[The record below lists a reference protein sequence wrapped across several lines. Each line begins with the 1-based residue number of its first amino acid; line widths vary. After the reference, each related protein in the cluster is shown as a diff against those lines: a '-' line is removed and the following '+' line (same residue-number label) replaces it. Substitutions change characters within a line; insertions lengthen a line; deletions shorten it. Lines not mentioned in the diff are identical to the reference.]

1 MTVEARLDP
10 AERRTEDIA
19 ATPSTCR
26 FCGAALTETF
36 VDLGVSP
43 PANYYLA
50 PADLRRMEA
59 FFPLHAFV
67 CGTCFL
73 VQLEEFQTPE
83 QLFGQYSYF
92 SSVSESW
99 LRHAES
105 YVEAVSARFRVGS
118 RSQIV
123 EVASN
128 DGYLLQ
134 FFHRRGVPVFGVE
147 PAANVARV
155 AEQKGIPTLVRFF
168 GEDTARAVV
177 QMGRQADL
185 LIANNVLAHVPDLNG
200 FVTGLAIALKPQGVI
215 TLEFPHLLRLL
226 ELNQFDTIYHEHFSY
241 FSLLTVERVLA
252 SRGLRV
258 FDVEEL
264 ETHGGSLRLY
274 ACHRTASHAEGTRVA
289 ALRKNER
296 EAELDRIETYHGFL
310 ERVRATKCELLE
322 FLISAKQAGRSVAG
336 YGAPAKG
343 NTLLNYCGIG
353 TDFLDYTV
361 DKSPHKQ
368 GLYLPGSRI
377 PIYPP
382 EKVRETRPDY
392 LLILPWNLKD
402 EIMRQMAFIREWR
415 GRFVIPIPQVTV
427 LP

>member
-1 MTVEARLDP
+1 MTVEAKLDP
-10 AERRTEDIA
+10 AETGTEDR
-19 ATPSTCR
+19 TPAPSPCR
-26 FCGAALTETF
+26 FCGAPLTETF

-67 CGTCFL
+67 CGSCFL

-105 YVEAVSARFRVGS
+105 YVESVSARFRVGS
-118 RSQIV
+118 RSQVV

-155 AEQKGIPTLVRFF
+155 AEQRGIPTLVRFF

-200 FVTGLAIALKPQGVI
+200 FVPALASALQPQAVS
-215 TLEFPHLLRLL
+215 TLEFPPLLRLL

-241 FSLLTVERVLA
+241 FSLLTVEWVLA

-264 ETHGGSLRLY
+264 ETHGGSLRVY

-289 ALRKNER
+289 ALRKIER
-296 EAELDRIETYHGFL
+296 EAGLYHIETYRGFV
-310 ERVRATKCELLE
+310 ERVHATKCELLE
-322 FLISAKQAGRSVAG
+322 FLISAKEAGRSVAG

-377 PIYPP
+377 PVHAP

-402 EIMRQMAFIREWR
+402 EIMQQMAFIRDWR